1 MCGLPNFDG
10 ISLITRIS
18 QLKSSVCNRNTFKG
32 KSLFVLQRINV
43 IFFIIVSCICNR
55 KFIISYIITKMLTE
69 SVFIRISQS
78 VISVYFCKIFVLNNS
93 CDIDQLKHKYNP
105 TLLSILED
113 FQTCYLLPRYLV
125 IVHICYLKNN
135 NCDMEQFPFKIIK
148 FKFWEILWKVLIPI
162 TFA

>member
-1 MCGLPNFDG
+1 
-10 ISLITRIS
+10 
-18 QLKSSVCNRNTFKG
+18 
-32 KSLFVLQRINV
+32 
-43 IFFIIVSCICNR
+43 
-55 KFIISYIITKMLTE
+55 MLTE

-78 VISVYFCKIFVLNNS
+78 VISVYFCKIFVLNNN

-113 FQTCYLLPRYLV
+113 FQTCYLLQRYIV
-125 IVHICYLKNN
+125 IVPICYLKNN

-148 FKFWEILWKVLIPI
+148 FKFWEILCKVLIPI